1 MWVGA
6 AMDGCQKLKV
16 MCGGSSEKQ
25 KSLKFGG
32 KRNTRTEAY
41 WRTKCEAVVCERDSR
56 AGQIGRE
63 RLSGMKG
70 MLDIFQ
76 GAESNTPRESK
87 REIVVR
93 EFALTSLCCC
103 MDTICRAYCTCA
115 LFRFQ
120 EVSCC
125 VVEEQTF
132 TVCLD

>member
-1 MWVGA
+1 MA
-6 AMDGCQKLKV
+6 K
-16 MCGGSSEKQ
+16 E
-25 KSLKFGG
+25 
-32 KRNTRTEAY
+32 TAY

-76 GAESNTPRESK
+76 GAESNTPRERK

-103 MDTICRAYCTCA
+103 MDMIRRALLYMCFFVQISSSFLLC
-115 LFRFQ
+115 
-120 EVSCC
+120 S
-125 VVEEQTF
+125 
-132 TVCLD
+132 